1 MKYYNIIKCESK
13 LTTNN
18 TERTKRKI
26 ETRDLLEQSD
36 TKTS

>member
-1 MKYYNIIKCESK
+1 MKYYNIIKCELK

-18 TERTKRKI
+18 IERTKRKI